1 MTSPSQAL
9 GAPDMTAAPRDR
21 LRELLVAHRRD
32 FIVGSLVLALSTA
45 ASATI
50 PQLIRGASN
59 DIVAGRSQ
67 HGMALAAAIIVAA
80 ILGAVCRVSS
90 RMYLFN
96 AGRDI
101 EYELRDQI
109 LVHLHKL
116 GPSFYRRMSAGEV
129 MSRATND
136 LGQVRLM
143 VGFAALNIVN
153 AVISYAVNIPL
164 MLARDPL
171 LTLAAL
177 TPFPLIVLATRGFAG
192 ALFRRSRA
200 TQDAIGAMSER
211 AQQSL
216 AGVRVVRAYGLEDAE
231 AREFDRLS
239 RAALDANLA
248 LVRIRNAMTPILG
261 IASAAA
267 SLIVLWLGGR
277 YVVQGRL
284 TVGDILAFQGHLA
297 LVAWPTIAL
306 GYVFTITQRG
316 RASLDRIG
324 HVLDALPDIDANVGE
339 PLGQVDG
346 ALSVKHLT
354 YRVGDRTLID
364 DVSFD
369 LAAGASLAIVG
380 RTGSGKSTL
389 AALITRML
397 PTPEGTVFLDG
408 RDVTQIPLRD
418 LRAAVC
424 LAQQEPF
431 LFSTT
436 VARNIAF
443 ALKEPDLPESWSKAR
458 DAAREAQIMTEVEG
472 MPDGFD
478 TIVGERGVQLSGGQR
493 QRVAL
498 ARALLAAPRV
508 LVLDDPLSAVD
519 ARTER
524 AILDAIERA
533 AKGRTLVLVTHRI
546 AAASRCEKVVVLD
559 EGRLL
564 ESGTHAELITAGGVY
579 QRLAERQAL
588 EAELESIG

>member
-1 MTSPSQAL
+1 MSSNSEAAATASVP
-9 GAPDMTAAPRDR
+9 APTRDR
-21 LRELLVAHRRD
+21 LRELIIAHRRD
-32 FIVGSLVLALSTA
+32 FILGSIILAFSTA
-45 ASATI
+45 AAASI
-50 PQLIRGASN
+50 PQFIRGASN
-59 DIVAGRSQ
+59 DIMAEHAR
-67 HGMALAAAIIVAA
+67 HGMIMAAGIMIAA
-80 ILGAVCRVSS
+80 VFGAACRVGS
-90 RMYLFN
+90 RIYLFN

-101 EYELRDQI
+101 EYELRHDL
-109 LVHLHKL
+109 LVHLHTL
-116 GPSFYRRMSAGEV
+116 GPSFYRHMSAGEV

-164 MLARDPL
+164 MVARSPM
-171 LTLAAL
+171 LTLASLA
-177 TPFPLIVLATRGFAG
+177 PYPLIVLATRGFAG
-192 ALFRRSRA
+192 SLFRRSRA

-216 AGVRVVRAYGLEDAE
+216 AGVRVVRAYGLEEAE
-231 AREFDRLS
+231 AKEFDRLS
-239 RAALDANLA
+239 HAALDANLA

-277 YVVQGRL
+277 YVVEGRI

-297 LVAWPTIAL
+297 LVAWPTIAM
-306 GYVFTITQRG
+306 GYVFSITQRG
-316 RASLDRIG
+316 RASLARIG
-324 HVLDALPDIDANVGE
+324 EVLDAQPDMASTGGE
-339 PLGQVDG
+339 ALGTVNG
-346 ALSVKHLT
+346 ALSVKNLS
-354 YRVGDRTLID
+354 YLIGDRTLLENVTF
-364 DVSFD
+364 DVP
-369 LAAGASLAIVG
+369 AGGTLAIVG
-380 RTGSGKSTL
+380 KTGSGKSTL
-389 AALITRML
+389 AALLTRML
-397 PTPEGTVFLDG
+397 PTPDGTVFLDG
-408 RDVTQIPLRD
+408 HDVTHVPLRE
-418 LRAAVC
+418 LRASVC

-443 ALKEPDLPESWSKAR
+443 ALAETDGPEAWKRAR
-458 DAAREAQIMTEVEG
+458 DAAKEAQILEEAES
-472 MPDGFD
+472 MPEGFD

-519 ARTER
+519 SRTER

-546 AAASRCEKVVVLD
+546 AAASRCAQIVVLD
-559 EGRLL
+559 EGKLL
-564 ESGTHAELITAGGVY
+564 ESGTHAQLMESGGVY

-588 EAELESIG
+588 EAELESIA